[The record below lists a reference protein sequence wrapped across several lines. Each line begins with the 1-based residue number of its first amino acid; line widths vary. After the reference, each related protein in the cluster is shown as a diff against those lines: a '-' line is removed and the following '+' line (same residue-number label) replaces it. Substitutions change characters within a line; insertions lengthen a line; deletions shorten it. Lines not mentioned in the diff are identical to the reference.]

1 MGETAMPSGA
11 KVEGETWR
19 PARARGTLTAVSIQ
33 GVSAEHTSVPR
44 WPTEPPSVDPMG
56 RAYLVISRGEA
67 ARAVAAE
74 WAREIRAIGRPLW
87 CDHRDAGSAPATALL
102 RRQIGTARVGLRLMV
117 AGGEIE
123 VLDVLRIAR
132 AAGAIE
138 AEWRAHVTAVPARRV
153 QCIHC
158 HQHTIGAV
166 AIGDTICCGGCAR
179 SLVVYH
185 HVSRAHGAY
194 MGYMVDAE
202 EPRA

>member
-1 MGETAMPSGA
+1 VT
-11 KVEGETWR
+11 VE
-19 PARARGTLTAVSIQ
+19 

-44 WPTEPPSVDPMG
+44 WPTEPPTVDPTG
-56 RAYLVISRGEA
+56 RAYLVISRGDA
-67 ARAVAAE
+67 AGAVAAE

-87 CDHRDAGSAPATALL
+87 IDHRAAGDAAASTLL
-102 RRQIGTARVGLRLMV
+102 RRQLGTARVGLRLMV
-117 AGGEIE
+117 AGPELE

-153 QCIHC
+153 QCTHC

-166 AIGDTICCGGCAR
+166 SVGDTIRCGGCTR

-202 EPRA
+202 EPS